1 MDLLS
6 AFTTQWEQAKHFW
19 CTPALRLPIL
29 NIWVAT
35 FGGALHAPCTTFFL
49 LELGLTNTEI
59 GNGGMLMSFP
69 DLILAP
75 LYGYAFDRFGAY
87 PVICTTA
94 ACCAFGC
101 LVRGFA
107 TSVAHVYLG
116 SLIIGMGASN
126 LWVSVLSHISQHTE
140 TDRREAC
147 VSAFVFQVATLRI
160 LGKSAWWWLHWSG
173 LMQAPKESRLGRY
186 MQKADPFPDRD
197 RNLDSLARN
206 GVRIMPRLMSAAGS
220 IAQFSD
226 GSATEVVSVVW
237 AVGFRDDSS
246 WVEIAGAGGSNGSFV
261 HTEGVSEIPNL
272 FFVGRPWQRNRAS
285 ALIMGAGPDAAAIV
299 KRIVC
304 LVTAPWP

>member
-101 LVRGFA
+101 LVRGFLRSA
-107 TSVAHVYLG
+107 SRRCSSSTSRAIIMALG
-116 SLIIGMGASN
+116 HCFLKRFFPRKWEETAMLIAS
-126 LWVSVLSHISQHTE
+126 
-140 TDRREAC
+140 
-147 VSAFVFQVATLRI
+147 
-160 LGKSAWWWLHWSG
+160 
-173 LMQAPKESRLGRY
+173 GR
-186 MQKADPFPDRD
+186 
-197 RNLDSLARN
+197 DS
-206 GVRIMPRLMSAAGS
+206 I
-220 IAQFSD
+220 
-226 GSATEVVSVVW
+226 
-237 AVGFRDDSS
+237 
-246 WVEIAGAGGSNGSFV
+246 
-261 HTEGVSEIPNL
+261 
-272 FFVGRPWQRNRAS
+272 
-285 ALIMGAGPDAAAIV
+285 
-299 KRIVC
+299 K
-304 LVTAPWP
+304 